1 MSLPSGYKLLEYIQ
15 STGTQYVDTG
25 FKPKGTTKVVCD
37 FQMLNQ
43 GSSQQGVFGSRP
55 GTSGRFTVF
64 TGQSGASDLQVD
76 YNTEQTLASAGSPI
90 TGLNVNSRTTL
101 EVSNSLVING
111 TTVKTVPEASFA
123 SVYNLF
129 LFANNN
135 SGTAQLPGTMK
146 LYSCQIYDNGTLVR
160 DFVPC
165 QKPDG
170 TIGLWDD
177 VNGVFYGNS
186 GTGTFTAG
194 PVVTSPSIFV
204 NINGIWKPINHI
216 YVNINNIWQK
226 ST

>member
-1 MSLPSGYKLLEYIQ
+1 MGKCLFMRKGETHTTPKQGLPSGYTKLTYIQ
-15 STGTQYVDTG
+15 SSGAQYVDAG
-25 FKPKGTTKVVCD
+25 FKPTGATKVVCD

-55 GTSGRFTVF
+55 GNSGKFTVF
-64 TGQSGASDLQVD
+64 TGNRTADLQVD
-76 YNTEQTLASAGSPI
+76 YNTEQTLASVGSAI

-111 TTVKTVPEASFA
+111 KPVKTVSSASFA
-123 SVYNLF
+123 STYNLF

-165 QKPDG
+165 INSSG
-170 TIGLWDD
+170 EIGLFDM
-177 VNGVFYGNS
+177 VNRQFYANAGS
-186 GTGTFTAG
+186 GTFTGSEVA
-194 PVVTSPSIFV
+194 
-204 NINGIWKPINHI
+204 
-216 YVNINNIWQK
+216 
-226 ST
+226 